1 MAAPVQTG
9 LAYADLR
16 HFPDDNLR
24 RELLGGDL
32 FVTPAPRTRHQAV
45 VTNLL
50 LALGLY
56 ARQRGAA
63 AFTAPLDVFF
73 NDKDVVEP
81 DLVYLVREHRDQ
93 IEKLFVRGAPDI
105 VVEVSSPSTRTL
117 DLRRKRDLYEHN
129 GVPEYWYVDLEADR
143 IEVYRLD
150 ERGLYQTPTLH
161 ERGTHVTSRLL
172 PVFALAVNDALGEAD
187 PG

>member
-24 RELLGGDL
+24 RE
-32 FVTPAPRTRHQAV
+32 
-45 VTNLL
+45 
-50 LALGLY
+50 
-56 ARQRGAA
+56 
-63 AFTAPLDVFF
+63 
-73 NDKDVVEP
+73 
-81 DLVYLVREHRDQ
+81 
-93 IEKLFVRGAPDI
+93 
-105 VVEVSSPSTRTL
+105 
-117 DLRRKRDLYEHN
+117 RDLYEHN